1 MAITKRDQLIL
12 NKFSDTQIGLQR
24 IGDLPSKASI
34 PMGDMLAEGTSYSS
48 KQAVYSF
55 AIQGGA
61 LGAKVLA
68 ASVIPA
74 YATIDKVIVK
84 VQSAVAPNT
93 GLTAVLNLVSGA
105 STVQLQAF
113 AAGGLSTVGNTQ
125 SLLAAP
131 VDVGSQGG
139 SISLSI
145 AGAVA
150 TAGVVTFIV
159 SYACPVQQAK

>member
-1 MAITKRDQLIL
+1 MAITKRDQVIL
-12 NKFSDTQIGLQR
+12 NKFPESQIALQR
-24 IGDLPSKASI
+24 IGDLPSKASL
-34 PMGDMLAEGTSYSS
+34 PLGDMIAEGTSHGS

-55 AIQGGA
+55 AVNGGTI
-61 LGAKVLA
+61 GAKVLA
-68 ASVIPA
+68 SAVIPA
-74 YATIDKVIVK
+74 YSTIDKVIVK

-93 GLTAVLNLVSGA
+93 GLTATLNLVSGA
-105 STVQLQAF
+105 STTQLQAF

-131 VDVGSQGG
+131 VDVGSQAA
-139 SISLSI
+139 SLSLSI
-145 AGAVA
+145 AGAAA